1 MTMPEFL
8 RKEVNKQVKEIYKN
22 TNKQWDELKTAQDM
36 KVEPELIKKT
46 QTEGKMEIN
55 NLETRTGTSE
65 ASLTNWIQE
74 ME

>member
-8 RKEVNKQVKEIYKN
+8 RKEVNKQAKEIYKN
-22 TNKQWDELKTAQDM
+22 TNEQWDELKTAQDM
-36 KVEPELIKKT
+36 KVETELIKKT

-55 NLETRTGTSE
+55 NLETRTRTSE